1 MSARKVLIDTDCG
14 IDDAVAIMIALASP
28 ELDVVGITTVSGN
41 VSLEHVLDNVL
52 RLLSFY
58 DRTDIPVFRGASAAL
73 VEKSHRAEGVHGPN
87 GLGGIELPPP
97 RMIEQEERAPAGIYR
112 MAREN
117 PGLTLLTL
125 GPLTNIAMA
134 VNLYPELK
142 ELVGG
147 IVAMGGAIERG
158 NVTRFAEFNFF
169 ADPESVQYVIDS
181 GIPLSVVTWDATL
194 SVLHT
199 EQDLR
204 SMGFEKSASG
214 RLFLELEKYPLAY
227 VAKAYGA
234 KGVFMADPLTAAYL
248 VDPSTATTVITGGLR
263 MELGPGTLRGASVAW
278 EDRRLRIVL
287 KFDKPRFD
295 AVLSRIIALKR

>member
-1 MSARKVLIDTDCG
+1 MNARKTLIDTDCG

-41 VSLEHVLDNVL
+41 VSLAHVMDNVL
-52 RLLSFY
+52 RLLSFL
-58 DRTDIPVFRGASAAL
+58 DRTDIPVFRGASGAL

-97 RMIEQEERAPAGIYR
+97 RITEQQERAPAGVYR
-112 MAREN
+112 LAREN

-142 ELVGG
+142 DLVGAV
-147 IVAMGGAIERG
+147 VAMGGAIERG

-169 ADPESVQYVIDS
+169 ADPESVQYVLDS

-199 EQDLR
+199 EKDLLT
-204 SMGFEKSASG
+204 MGFEKSASG

-248 VDPSTATTVITGGLR
+248 VDPSIATSVITGGLR

-278 EDRRLRIVL
+278 EDRRVRIVL

-295 AVLSRIIALKR
+295 AVLSRIVALKR

>member
-14 IDDAVAIMIALASP
+14 IDDAVALMIALASP

-52 RLLSFY
+52 RLLSFL
-58 DRTDIPVFRGASAAL
+58 DRTHIPVFRGASGAL
-73 VEKSHRAEGVHGPN
+73 VEKWHRAEGVHGAN
-87 GLGGIELPPP
+87 GLGGLELPLP
-97 RMIEQEERAPAGIYR
+97 RMAEQPERATEAIFR
-112 MAREN
+112 IAREN

-142 ELVGG
+142 NLVGG

-169 ADPESVQYVIDS
+169 ADPESVQYVLDS
-181 GIPLSVVTWDATL
+181 GIPLDLVTWDATL

-199 EQDLR
+199 RQDLAG
-204 SMGFEKSASG
+204 MGFEGSASG
-214 RLFLELEKYPLAY
+214 KLLLDLLAVPFAY
-227 VAKAYGA
+227 MAKAYGSP
-234 KGVFMADPLTAAYL
+234 GVRMPDPLAAAFL

-263 MELGPGTLRGASVAW
+263 MELGPGTMRGASVAW
-278 EDRRLRIVL
+278 EGKGARIVL
-287 KFDKPRFD
+287 KFDKFRFD
-295 AVLSRIIALKR
+295 AILSRVIALKR